1 MKIRIWLLQF
11 VFFYVILSL
20 KGVEKVTREEF
31 LKSLIKEQYGNMKD
45 FAKTIDMPYTTLATI
60 LSRGIDGASFS
71 NMMKICQTLNIQP
84 NKLCDVLGAASDHV
98 IDTQT
103 LIARDDVRSEISE
116 TLGINM
122 SEIKKT
128 LNSIETVC
136 HSLGLSLDDLAKY
149 SKLPP
154 TRFNAVNALL
164 NEIGYNLGLTDN
176 SNQYRLYAVDSSL
189 SDVDVIL
196 TMEEFDELMNT
207 TTDILGYT
215 VDKIIKSK
223 SK

>member
-1 MKIRIWLLQF
+1 M
-11 VFFYVILSL
+11 
-20 KGVEKVTREEF
+20 TREEF

-84 NKLCDVLGAASDHV
+84 NKLCDVLGATSDHV

-103 LIARDDVRSEISE
+103 LIARDDARSEISG
-116 TLGINM
+116 TLGIDM
-122 SEIKKT
+122 SELKKT
-128 LNSIETVC
+128 LSDIETVC

-154 TRFNAVNALL
+154 TRFNSVNTLL
-164 NEIGYNLGLTDN
+164 NEIGYNLGLTDD
-176 SNQYRLYAVDSSL
+176 NQYRLYAVDSST
-189 SDVDVIL
+189 SDVNVTL

-207 TTDILGYT
+207 ATDILAFT